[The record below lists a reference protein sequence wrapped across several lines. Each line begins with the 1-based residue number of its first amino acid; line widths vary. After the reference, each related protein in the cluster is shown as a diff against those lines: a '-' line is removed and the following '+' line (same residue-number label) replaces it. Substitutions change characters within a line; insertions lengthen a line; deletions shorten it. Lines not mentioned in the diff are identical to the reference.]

1 MSLSRGNR
9 ELYQKKIEIIQIF
22 PQVIMPFKDLH
33 YLKSKSLKFEDL
45 PNDSRL
51 QFNKKYKE
59 LHGEIKDLILKVET
73 STRKIPEIEEKL
85 GPARHHLAVLRVEED
100 DLRPLADKINQV
112 NLQEK
117 VEKEIVTRFRIDRQE
132 KRKIAL
138 NETARLHKEEALLL
152 RLQNDKIQEE
162 KDEILYE
169 KRKRLMIM
177 LKDQIH
183 KVS

>member
-1 MSLSRGNR
+1 
-9 ELYQKKIEIIQIF
+9 
-22 PQVIMPFKDLH
+22 MPFKDLH
-33 YLKSKSLKFEDL
+33 YLKSRNLEFEDL

-59 LHGEIKDLILKVET
+59 LHGEITNLILTVES

-85 GPARHHLAVLRVEED
+85 GPARHHLAVLRVEEEE
-100 DLRPLADKINQV
+100 LRPLDDKINEI

-117 VEKEIVTRFRIDRQE
+117 VEKDIVTRFRIDRQE
-132 KRKIAL
+132 KRIIAANDCARKL
-138 NETARLHKEEALLL
+138 KETAEIKKI
-152 RLQNDKIQEE
+152 QDKIIQEE
-162 KDEILYE
+162 KDKKLYE

-183 KVS
+183 KVC